1 MISPALSVTFGILF
15 VLLAMGAVW
24 LMFDASRCTPQSDRA
39 SRLIRAHRI
48 AGYLFIALFCLMTW
62 FMTLRIKDTPD
73 ALPLPTMLHA
83 LIAAVLALLIFVLA
97 FVLIAGAAGP
107 YLLRTVT
114 MQNIS
119 LEAIDMG
126 SARIDVKASEAL
138 MQ

>member
-83 LIAAVLALLIFVLA
+83 LIAAVLAPLIFIKVLVARYYKKHTTLLVPLGLTIFVLA
-97 FVLIAGAAGP
+97 FVLIAGAA
-107 YLLRTVT
+107 
-114 MQNIS
+114 
-119 LEAIDMG
+119 
-126 SARIDVKASEAL
+126 
-138 MQ
+138 